1 MKTLKLF
8 LTLLFTIAATA
19 QAETVMNLSYLDI
32 PIQKIGRF
40 MELHEQVTNM
50 QLGEKRT
57 LQGQWVM
64 SHYYGSGPT
73 IVVQDNYASAEDAVN
88 DDAWIHVGE
97 KWQAASEEKQKR
109 GWSKERDNEMYSIEE
124 LEALGQKYASFLANH
139 SDEIRSYDWENN
151 FSAKPDVNWDTNFV
165 FVVGSYN
172 TKSGNWN
179 KLGKAYMDW
188 QTRPGVEKGLQL
200 GGGYTTHFS
209 GSGYDVR
216 FFSAYPNL
224 VDFAKSVTTD
234 NVATEGG
241 GSAFWEEVA
250 GAHEDQIYIHVG
262 HIKDGKFDL
271 AGPDK
276 E

>member
-8 LTLLFTIAATA
+8 LVLLFTTSISA
-19 QAETVMNLSYLDI
+19 QGVVDITYFDLPADKVGEFIRTHKQFMDITLDEDR
-32 PIQKIGRF
+32 KI
-40 MELHEQVTNM
+40 E
-50 QLGEKRT
+50 
-57 LQGQWVM
+57 GQWVYR
-64 SHYYGSGPT
+64 HWYGSGHA
-73 IVVQDNYASAEDAVN
+73 VVVETYFASAEDAVN
-88 DDAWIHVGE
+88 DNPWDAFSK

-151 FSAKPDVNWDTNFV
+151 FSAKPEVNWDTNFV

-271 AGPDK
+271 SGSDK
-276 E
+276 D

>member
-1 MKTLKLF
+1 MKTVKLF
-8 LTLLFTIAATA
+8 LVLLFTTSISA
-19 QAETVMNLSYLDI
+19 QGVVDITYFDLPADKVGEFISTHKQFMDITLDEDR
-32 PIQKIGRF
+32 KI
-40 MELHEQVTNM
+40 E
-50 QLGEKRT
+50 
-57 LQGQWVM
+57 GQWVYR
-64 SHYYGSGPT
+64 HWYGSGHA
-73 IVVQDNYASAEDAVN
+73 VVVETYFASAEDAVN
-88 DDAWIHVGE
+88 DNPWGAFSK
-97 KWQAASEEKQKR
+97 KWQAASEERQKR
-109 GWSKERDNEMYSIEE
+109 LG
-124 LEALGQKYASFLANH
+124 ALGQKYASFLANH

-216 FFSAYPNL
+216 FFSAYPTL
-224 VDFAKSVTTD
+224 VDFAKAVTTD

>member
-1 MKTLKLF
+1 MKTVKLF
-8 LTLLFTIAATA
+8 LILLFTTSISA
-19 QAETVMNLSYLDI
+19 QGVVDI
-32 PIQKIGRF
+32 TYFDLPADKVGEFIKTHKQF
-40 MELHEQVTNM
+40 MDISLTDDRKVE
-50 QLGEKRT
+50 
-57 LQGQWVM
+57 GQWVYR
-64 SHYYGSGPT
+64 HWYGSGHS
-73 IVVQDNYASAEDAVN
+73 VVVETYFASAADAVN
-88 DDAWIHVGE
+88 DDPWAGFRQA
-97 KWQAASEEKQKR
+97 WQAASEAEQKR
-109 GWSKERDNEMYSIEE
+109 GWNKETDTEYSTEEMGAI
-124 LEALGQKYASFLANH
+124 GQKYASFLANH

-151 FSAKPDVNWDTNFV
+151 FSSKPDVNWDTNFV

-216 FFSAYPNL
+216 FFSAYPTL

-262 HIKDGKFDL
+262 HIKNGKFDL